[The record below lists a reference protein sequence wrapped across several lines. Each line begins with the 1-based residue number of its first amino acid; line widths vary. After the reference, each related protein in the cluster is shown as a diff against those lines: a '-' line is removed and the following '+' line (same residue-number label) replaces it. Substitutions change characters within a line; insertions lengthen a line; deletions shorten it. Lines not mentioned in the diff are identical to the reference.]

1 MSINWIWYISSEMK
15 RFLLLYLFV
24 IVPVFANSQAT
35 FVKQIDNPN
44 FGTGI
49 RVVPASDGGWCIISK
64 DSLSIGKFN
73 SCGEPVWSFQYQLP
87 NETSSLSDFIQTQD
101 GGFIW
106 LSRSL
111 SVSGHGFTLTKINA
125 AGNIVWSNSYA
136 QIDYDYYPYTVN
148 QDTQGNYVVFANS
161 TQVSTNNVNNL
172 ICKIN
177 PAGAVINSQFYN
189 YGGTWG
195 GAIATSDGGVLF
207 RTGSTLIKL
216 TNNLAV
222 QWLARIF
229 AGTYNYFAP
238 IEVSNGYVFSGYS
251 NGGQLI
257 SYYKIDLNGN
267 LLWGGSKQTNIV
279 GTPKYLKKRANGNLA
294 SVFTDFQNGNS
305 YTSIIEFSEEMDV
318 ISQSSF
324 SNTSFV
330 GTDMCFLPNGTPVVV
345 GMDGSHVIYAKLN
358 QAYKSGCDI
367 DINPIQLTLNSITA
381 ELTSAIASNH
391 SVDGYPSDYSSNPI
405 SLNTSTICTV
415 PKILDLGNDTVLCDG
430 ATITLQNQTADL
442 FDHYVWSNGSN
453 ASSITV
459 SEPGRYWLLVYDDC
473 DVNRSN
479 DTIWIELLLAINA
492 DLGEDMLLCEEE
504 TRILFKPDCDN
515 CQFVWS
521 TGETT
526 DSIVVN
532 EKGIYWLEILNAN
545 GCSST
550 DSVMIDFGK
559 CNCDFYVPN
568 AFSPNDDG
576 LNDVF
581 SAKFDC
587 AISEFSMLIY
597 NRWGELIYSTTNP
610 LQTWNAKINHKPV
623 PSDVYTYRI
632 SYTPTYLGESTT
644 PVMLN
649 GLVTIIN

>member
-1 MSINWIWYISSEMK
+1 MK
-15 RFLLLYLFV
+15 RLLISYLCV
-24 IVPVFANSQAT
+24 LLNVFAYSQAT
-35 FVKQIDNPN
+35 FIKKIDNSN
-44 FGTGI
+44 FGSGI
-49 RVVPASDGGWCIISK
+49 RVVPSSDLGWCIISK
-64 DSLSIGKFN
+64 DSLKISKFN
-73 SCGEPVWSFQYQLP
+73 SCGDPDWSYQYQLP
-87 NETSSLSDFIQTQD
+87 NETSSLSDFTQTQD

-125 AGNIVWSNSYA
+125 AGIITWSNSYS

-148 QDTQGNYVVFANS
+148 QDIQGNYVVFANS
-161 TQVSTNNVNNL
+161 TQVSTNDVNNL

-177 PAGAVINSQFYN
+177 PAGAMINSQFYN

-195 GAIATSDGGVLF
+195 GSIASSDGGVLF

-216 TNNLAV
+216 TTNLAV
-222 QWLARIF
+222 QWVARIF

-238 IEVSNGYVFSGYS
+238 IEVSNGYVLSGYS

-257 SYYKIDLNGN
+257 SYYKVDLNGN

-305 YTSIIEFSEEMDV
+305 YTSIIEFNQEMDF
-318 ISQSSF
+318 ISQSTF
-324 SNTSFV
+324 SNTTLI
-330 GTDMCFLPNGTPVVV
+330 GTDLCFLTNGTPVVA
-345 GMDGSHVIYAKLN
+345 GLEGSNVFFAKLN

-367 DINPIQLTLNSITA
+367 DINPIQISLTPITA
-381 ELTSAIASNH
+381 ELTTAIASNH
-391 SVDGYPSDYSSNPI
+391 TVVVNSSDYSSNPI
-405 SLNTSTICTV
+405 SINSSTICTV

-430 ATITLQNQTADL
+430 AVITLQNQTSDS

-479 DTIWIELLLAINA
+479 DTIWIELLPAIKA
-492 DLGEDMLLCEEE
+492 DLGEDVLLCEEE
-504 TRILFKPDCDN
+504 SQIFIKPDCDN

-545 GCSST
+545 GCSSSDT
-550 DSVMIDFGK
+550 VSVDFGK

-568 AFSPNDDG
+568 AFSPNNDG

-581 SAKFDC
+581 STKFDC
-587 AISEFSMLIY
+587 DISEFSMLIY

-610 LQTWNAKINHKPV
+610 LQAWNAKINQKSV
-623 PSDVYTYRI
+623 PTDIYNYRI
-632 SYTPTYLGESTT
+632 IYTPTYLGENTT
-644 PVMLN
+644 PVLLN
-649 GLVTIIN
+649 GLITVLN